1 MYVHKDMNESS
12 SFLFL
17 RLYAAHRAHICFVLS
32 AVGNTSSFFV
42 HNAPAPGHHVP
53 LCAAIAAA

>member
-1 MYVHKDMNESS
+1 MNESS
-12 SFLFL
+12 SLGP
-17 RLYAAHRAHICFVLS
+17 LYVEHQAYICFVLS

-42 HNAPAPGHHVP
+42 HNAPAQGHHVP